1 VAFYLGGQINC
12 STTIHNCSDILRVLS
27 ISDEPEEDKAPLSSP
42 PLTRDNST
50 GPRGFFKSFRTR
62 SSTRVTADVR
72 EAGMEQ
78 GLLNRIENMN
88 LKTQMKM
95 FYTAYSKVNCA
106 ALPLPSRGFRS
117 SVTLQAN
124 ASQYLVLSYDSFTIE
139 YYSPDILEMLII
151 NPKAGTPFVGSD
163 IFRTLAQHA
172 PFMTKEFKTRIK
184 DSLKMG
190 RAVSSEINLSTR
202 RSAAMRGNEKF
213 ATHWTPLKDEHGA
226 VKWVVLT
233 LGSMTTIW

>member
-1 VAFYLGGQINC
+1 
-12 STTIHNCSDILRVLS
+12 
-27 ISDEPEEDKAPLSSP
+27 
-42 PLTRDNST
+42 
-50 GPRGFFKSFRTR
+50 
-62 SSTRVTADVR
+62 
-72 EAGMEQ
+72 MEQ

>member
-1 VAFYLGGQINC
+1 
-12 STTIHNCSDILRVLS
+12 
-27 ISDEPEEDKAPLSSP
+27 
-42 PLTRDNST
+42 
-50 GPRGFFKSFRTR
+50 
-62 SSTRVTADVR
+62 
-72 EAGMEQ
+72 MEQ

-95 FYTAYSKVNCA
+95 FYTAYSRVRLSCSTPPVSW
-106 ALPLPSRGFRS
+106 LSILRG
-117 SVTLQAN
+117 LAAN